1 MPPEIL
7 NYIIHENEGSYEEQL
22 YEEVMSNYKN
32 PWIVDMFSLGCVVL
46 EIIVGVPLWMSLPL
60 LVPNKV
66 GHSYCQK

>member
-46 EIIVGVPLWMSLPL
+46 
-60 LVPNKV
+60 
-66 GHSYCQK
+66 